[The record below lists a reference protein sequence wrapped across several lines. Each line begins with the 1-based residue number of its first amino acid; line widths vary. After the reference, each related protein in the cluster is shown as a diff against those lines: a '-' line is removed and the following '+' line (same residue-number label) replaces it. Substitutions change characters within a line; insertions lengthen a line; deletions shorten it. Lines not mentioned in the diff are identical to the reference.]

1 MKLSSLHSL
10 RLPLELSQAVMSSLK
25 SGESFNAWMLSAA
38 REKLKACCPTSQP
51 VEDARRALVVLQNF
65 ISDNG
70 KEVAK

>member
-1 MKLSSLHSL
+1 
-10 RLPLELSQAVMSSLK
+10 MSSLK